1 MANTDMIR
9 EHNLA
14 FSRGEHTY
22 SLKMNKFGDLTTE
35 EFTSQ
40 MNGYRSMRALGVP
53 RSGAAYMVHSSA
65 PLPSSK
71 DWRQEGAVSPVK
83 DQGQCGS
90 CWAFSATGALESAWY
105 LSKNEM
111 VSLSEQDI
119 MDCSKAYGNMVR
131 ITDMFSFFCV
141 TTDRSLTQV
150 LFWKC
155 FSLQLIR
162 SFSMSKASLSTCQL
176 TC

>member
-1 MANTDMIR
+1 MKIWMANTDMIR
-9 EHNLA
+9 EHNQA

-65 PLPSSK
+65 PLPSSV

-90 CWAFSATGALESAWY
+90 CWAFSATGALESQWY
-105 LSKNEM
+105 LSKNVM
-111 VSLSEQDI
+111 VSLSEQDL
-119 MDCSKAYGNMVR
+119 MDCSKTYGNMVR
-131 ITDMFSFFCV
+131 INDMLV
-141 TTDRSLTQV
+141 
-150 LFWKC
+150 WK
-155 FSLQLIR
+155 L
-162 SFSMSKASLSTCQL
+162 
-176 TC
+176 